1 MSNTTHSDAAS
12 TTQPSAKRK
21 AIDAIDFEDRMRV
34 DARAIV
40 KTEPSDEDDSIH
52 DSGYAYELRGSSVNQ
67 EQDTPPHRE
76 YNSNGNAVP
85 FKVDTNGRV
94 PPPHVHQAPTQ
105 LTVCLNVLDVYPPD
119 HRLHLSPFE
128 EIVQQAGSSL
138 QDAQACITALW
149 ERRLGPEKL
158 EPLIAAITEV
168 IACQKAAALAST
180 ITTAEAL
187 HKLLAA
193 FIEGLPCA
201 LRSSVPAG
209 LAPVTNKQPL
219 ATSLAVASPSKSLA
233 PVRMQAA
240 QLQHDLPAST
250 QIPFS
255 PTNAK
260 KGDVKL
266 AEYTFSVINAS
277 FNITE
282 EELKTACT
290 LAMGTKHVP
299 KSQHPERLNSQ
310 LWAVTFRSDESA
322 VLALTTGITL
332 RGVTFLP
339 DPIQHEPPNI
349 FLWRADEAL
358 AIDPT
363 AVKRRIHD
371 VFGLNTIIDVTYR
384 RVEKEAGGILV
395 LFAKFRRSPQLYSFF
410 LRLLPEARDT
420 SRAVQ
425 AWFRPVR
432 YCLPC
437 EVCQAKHT
445 PGTVCEKTDAVPM
458 T

>member
-1 MSNTTHSDAAS
+1 MSNITHSDAAS
-12 TTQPSAKRK
+12 MTQPSAKRK
-21 AIDAIDFEDRMRV
+21 AIDGNDFEDRMRNA
-34 DARAIV
+34 ARTIV

-52 DSGYAYELRGSSVNQ
+52 DSGYAYELRGPSVNQ
-67 EQDTPPHRE
+67 EQDTPSHRK
-76 YNSNGNAVP
+76 Y
-85 FKVDTNGRV
+85 NGRV
-94 PPPHVHQAPTQ
+94 PPLHVTQAPTQ
-105 LTVCLNVLDVYPPD
+105 LTVCLHVLDVYPSD
-119 HRLHLSPFE
+119 HRLHLSAFE
-128 EIVQQAGSSL
+128 EIVQQASNSS
-138 QDAQACITALW
+138 QDAQACITALQ

-180 ITTAEAL
+180 ITTAAAL

-201 LRSSVPAG
+201 LRSD
-209 LAPVTNKQPL
+209 PL
-219 ATSLAVASPSKSLA
+219 QSHECQERDMKLAV
-233 PVRMQAA
+233 
-240 QLQHDLPAST
+240 
-250 QIPFS
+250 
-255 PTNAK
+255 
-260 KGDVKL
+260 
-266 AEYTFSVINAS
+266 YTFSVINAS
-277 FNITE
+277 FTITE

-290 LAMGTKHVP
+290 VAMGSKHVP
-299 KSQHPERLNSQ
+299 KSQRPERLNSQ
-310 LWAVTFRSDESA
+310 LWAVPFRSDESA

-358 AIDPT
+358 AIEPT
-363 AVKRRIHD
+363 AVKRRIHE
-371 VFGLNTIIDVTYR
+371 VFGHNTIIDVTYR

-395 LFAKFRRSPQLYSFF
+395 LFAKFHRSPQLYSFF
-410 LRLLPEARDT
+410 LRLLPEAQDT

-437 EVCQAKHT
+437 EVCQAKHM